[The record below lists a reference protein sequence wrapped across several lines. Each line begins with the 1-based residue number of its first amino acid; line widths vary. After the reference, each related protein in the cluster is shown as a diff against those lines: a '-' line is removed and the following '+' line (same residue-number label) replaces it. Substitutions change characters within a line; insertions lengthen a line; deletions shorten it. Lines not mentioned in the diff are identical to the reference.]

1 MPMIEIDENE
11 YRDLMQTKA
20 LKTTVEQMMANPA
33 ARRKLLEAR
42 KAVDP
47 NAAIPELDAA
57 APVEAAVTEVKTE
70 FAALRKELA
79 EEKAEREKE
88 KNLNALNSR
97 WEKGRADLRA
107 QGYTDEGIAEIE
119 KVMEAEGIA
128 NHAAAAAYYDRLHP
142 PAEPVVPT
150 SNKFDI
156 FAAPKKDDVMKL
168 LHDGDDDGFLNT
180 VIAEVRAEG
189 KTANGGRR

>member
-47 NAAIPELDAA
+47 NASIPEIDAA
-57 APVEAAVTEVKTE
+57 APVEAAVSEVKNE

-79 EEKAEREKE
+79 EEKAAREQAE
-88 KNLNALNSR
+88 KLAALNGR

-150 SNKFDI
+150 STKFDI
-156 FAAPKKDDVMKL
+156 FQPPAKDDVMKL

-189 KTANGGRR
+189 KSASGGRR